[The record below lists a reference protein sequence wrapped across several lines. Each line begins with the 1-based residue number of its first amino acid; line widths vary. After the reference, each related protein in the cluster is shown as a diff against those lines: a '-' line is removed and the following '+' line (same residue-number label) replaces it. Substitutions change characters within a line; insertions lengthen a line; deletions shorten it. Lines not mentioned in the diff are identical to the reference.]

1 MPKKAHGLGRGLD
14 ALLPEDESQDL
25 TGVQMID
32 IGRIDPNLDQPRKA
46 FSQESISL
54 LAQSISVQGILQ
66 PILVVK
72 GNKDRF
78 TIVAGERRWRAAR
91 EAGLKEVPCLIREM
105 DKTQQMEVALIEN
118 LQREDLNPLEVAQG
132 IRQLMDQCDYTQEEV
147 AKRLGK
153 SRPAVA
159 NLLRLLTLPSSV
171 CDLIREGV
179 LSAGH
184 ARVLAGL
191 DDVERQRQLAEET
204 VSKGYSVRQ
213 LEEIAAMTREEK
225 PRKHA
230 RSEQETLSSELS
242 QLETRL
248 REAMGVRVTLKGSDT
263 RGRIIL
269 QYYTKD
275 ELEHVN
281 ELLEKLTVQ
290 DE

>member
-54 LAQSISVQGILQ
+54 LAQSISTQGILQ

-91 EAGLKEVPCLIREM
+91 EAGLTEVPCLIREM

-132 IRQLMDQCDYTQEEV
+132 IRQLMDQCDFTQEEV

-159 NLLRLLTLPSSV
+159 NSLRLLSLSTPVMCLV
-171 CDLIREGV
+171 ETGE

-184 ARVLAGL
+184 ARALIPIEDA
-191 DDVERQRQLAEET
+191 DKQLEAAQE
-204 VSKGYSVRQ
+204 VIRRSLSVRSTERLAARYVRPPEEPSDPAKPLVDYGAEVSQ
-213 LEEIAAMTREEK
+213 ELEKILG
-225 PRKHA
+225 RKV
-230 RSEQETLSSELS
+230 
-242 QLETRL
+242 RL
-248 REAMGVRVTLKGSDT
+248 VEGRQN
-263 RGRIIL
+263 GRI
-269 QYYTKD
+269 
-275 ELEHVN
+275 ELEFYGP
-281 ELLEKLTVQ
+281 EDREILIAQLRKIEQ
-290 DE
+290 

>member
-1 MPKKAHGLGRGLD
+1 
-14 ALLPEDESQDL
+14 
-25 TGVQMID
+25 
-32 IGRIDPNLDQPRKA
+32 
-46 FSQESISL
+46 
-54 LAQSISVQGILQ
+54 
-66 PILVVK
+66 
-72 GNKDRF
+72 
-78 TIVAGERRWRAAR
+78 
-91 EAGLKEVPCLIREM
+91 
-105 DKTQQMEVALIEN
+105 ME
-118 LQREDLNPLEVAQG
+118 
-132 IRQLMDQCDYTQEEV
+132 QCDFTQEEV

-191 DDVERQRQLAEET
+191 DDVERQRQLADET

-225 PRKHA
+225 PRKRS
-230 RSEQETLSSELS
+230 RSETETLSSELS

-248 REAMGVRVTLKGSDT
+248 REAMGVRVMLKGSDT

-269 QYYTKD
+269 QYYTRD

-281 ELLEKLTVQ
+281 ELLEKLISQ
-290 DE
+290 ED

>member
-54 LAQSISVQGILQ
+54 LAQSISTQGILQ

-91 EAGLKEVPCLIREM
+91 EAGLTEVPCLIREM

-132 IRQLMDQCDYTQEEV
+132 IRQLMDQCDFTQEEV

-191 DDVERQRQLAEET
+191 DDVERQRQLADET

-225 PRKHA
+225 LP
-230 RSEQETLSSELS
+230 QPT
-242 QLETRL
+242 
-248 REAMGVRVTLKGSDT
+248 G
-263 RGRIIL
+263 I
-269 QYYTKD
+269 
-275 ELEHVN
+275 
-281 ELLEKLTVQ
+281 
-290 DE
+290 

>member
-1 MPKKAHGLGRGLD
+1 MPKKTHGLGRGQD
-14 ALLPEDESQDL
+14 ALLPEEESNDL
-25 TGVQMID
+25 TGVQMIG
-32 IGRIDPNLDQPRKA
+32 IGQIDPNLDQPRKA

-54 LAQSISVQGILQ
+54 LAQSISAQGILQ

-72 GNKDRF
+72 GSRNRY

-91 EAGLKEVPCLIREM
+91 EAGLTEVPCLIREM

-132 IRQLMDQCDYTQEEV
+132 IRQLMDQCDFTQEEV

-191 DDVERQRQLAEET
+191 DDVER
-204 VSKGYSVRQ
+204 
-213 LEEIAAMTREEK
+213 
-225 PRKHA
+225 
-230 RSEQETLSSELS
+230 
-242 QLETRL
+242 
-248 REAMGVRVTLKGSDT
+248 
-263 RGRIIL
+263 
-269 QYYTKD
+269 
-275 ELEHVN
+275 
-281 ELLEKLTVQ
+281 
-290 DE
+290 

>member
-1 MPKKAHGLGRGLD
+1 M
-14 ALLPEDESQDL
+14 
-25 TGVQMID
+25 GV
-32 IGRIDPNLDQPRKA
+32 IGRFFSVDARNGDIWFNGKCSSELGIVVEEYPEMSRGTRRGNIYQIAGRNGDHVQEDYTFDNYTQTYKIAIMEEGFSSPDPAAWTAAVASWLLGSSGYCRLEDSFSPNLFRYA
-46 FSQESISL
+46 
-54 LAQSISVQGILQ
+54 
-66 PILVVK
+66 
-72 GNKDRF
+72 RF
-78 TIVAGERRWRAAR
+78 AG
-91 EAGLKEVPCLIREM
+91 P
-105 DKTQQMEVALIEN
+105 
-118 LQREDLNPLEVAQG
+118 LNIA
-132 IRQLMDQCDYTQEEV
+132 QLMDQCDFTQEEV

-191 DDVERQRQLAEET
+191 DDVERQRQLADET

-269 QYYTKD
+269 QYYTRD

-281 ELLEKLTVQ
+281 ELLEKLISQ
-290 DE
+290 ED

>member
-1 MPKKAHGLGRGLD
+1 MPKKTHGLGRGLD
-14 ALLPEDESQDL
+14 ALLPEEESNDL

-32 IGRIDPNLDQPRKA
+32 IGLIDPNLDQPRKA

-54 LAQSISVQGILQ
+54 LAQSISAQGILQ

-72 GNKDRF
+72 GNRNRY

-132 IRQLMDQCDYTQEEV
+132 IRQLMDQCDFTQEEV

-204 VSKGYSVRQ
+204 VSRGYSVRQ
-213 LEEIAAMTREEK
+213 LEEIAAMGKEK
-225 PRKHA
+225 PAKRIH
-230 RSEQETLSSELS
+230 REPDQLSSELS

-248 REAMGVRVTLKGSDT
+248 REAMGVRVMLKGSDT

-269 QYYTKD
+269 QYYTRD

-281 ELLEKLTVQ
+281 ELLEKLLSQ